1 MSFLDFF
8 RKSLYP
14 ELDGSGRRG
23 ISFADFQ
30 TFLSRNGASLS
41 GGGLDSAGLYYRNEA
56 GDVNPIPLFDNNISS
71 VDPDILI
78 VGDPTNITVVGENF
92 TPSTTFSDG
101 ANLTINSVTVNSP
114 TSATVNATAV
124 ASGDFNLS
132 ADVHGDA
139 SGTTATVMAFSEV
152 VVPGD
157 GTTTWD
163 NAAGVNTS
171 EGYIEKTA
179 ATSAW
184 DAAGTFGSVASGEDF
199 VLDFTAGDDLI
210 ATRKAIFG
218 LVDSYVSANWT
229 DTEYGIYFGNTSLE
243 IVAIENGSVGSSLGS
258 YTPNDKFS
266 IRRVDEAVTLYK
278 NGILIHTYADSS
290 SEAELIAKASINTQV
305 ADFKDISLKI
315 K

>member
-1 MSFLDFF
+1 MAYSSKEKRLYTEGGMKKSFSWSAFERF
-8 RKSLYP
+8 WN
-14 ELDGSGRRG
+14 
-23 ISFADFQ
+23 
-30 TFLSRNGASLS
+30 RNGGLS
-41 GGGLDSAGLYYRNEA
+41 GGSGLDSAGLYYRNEA
-56 GDVNPIPLFDNNISS
+56 GDINPIPLFDNNISS

-163 NAAGVNTS
+163 NTAGVNTS

-179 ATSAW
+179 ATSTW
-184 DAAGTFGSVASGEDF
+184 DAAGTFGSVATGEDF
-199 VLDFTAGDDLI
+199 VLDFTTGDDLI

-218 LVDSYVSANWT
+218 LVDTYVSANWT
-229 DTEYGIYFGNTSLE
+229 DTEYGVYFGNTSQE

-258 YTPNDKFS
+258 YALNDKFS
-266 IRRVDEAVTLYK
+266 IRRVGTAMTLYK
-278 NGILIHTYADSS
+278 NGVLIHTYADSS
-290 SEAELIAKASINTQV
+290 SEAELIPKASINTQV
-305 ADFKDISLKI
+305 ADFKEISLKI